1 MKKKKKKG
9 TPTIIPWAERAMQ
22 SNDRESKLGNAWE
35 RINNWGHHILSAW
48 RSNHHH
54 CKSSLRLMF
63 KSLTVIYTRAVSS
76 FSLLSEFPKFH
87 SKMSHPQRTSSQ
99 QIISLAL
106 LIITQ
111 MAKISIN
118 FIWTFTETSK
128 MYYTLSA
135 DHRFYDRYCIC
146 RAVNFIQHNKLP
158 SGNAIPSITEA
169 HVLNLVRHNIRLQ
182 ILQGL
187 ELNAAEPNVI
197 TLTNTLTY

>member
-1 MKKKKKKG
+1 
-9 TPTIIPWAERAMQ
+9 
-22 SNDRESKLGNAWE
+22 
-35 RINNWGHHILSAW
+35 
-48 RSNHHH
+48 
-54 CKSSLRLMF
+54 MF

-76 FSLLSEFPKFH
+76 FSLLSEFPKFR
-87 SKMSHPQRTSSQ
+87 SKMSSPRRMSSQ
-99 QIISLAL
+99 QIISTAL

-128 MYYTLSA
+128 MHYTPSA

-146 RAVNFIQHNKLP
+146 REVNFIQHNKLP
-158 SGNAIPSITEA
+158 SANAILSITEA
-169 HVLNLVRHNIRLQ
+169 HVLNLVEHNIRLQ

-197 TLTNTLTY
+197 NLTNRSCIHIWN

>member
-1 MKKKKKKG
+1 MNK
-9 TPTIIPWAERAMQ
+9 PTTKPQAETAMQ
-22 SNDRESKLGNAWE
+22 SNDCESKLGNVWE
-35 RINNWGHHILSAW
+35 HINNWVHHILSAW
-48 RSNHHH
+48 RSNHRH
-54 CKSSLRLMF
+54 CKSSLGRMLTSLM
-63 KSLTVIYTRAVSS
+63 VIYTRAASS

-118 FIWTFTETSK
+118 FIWTFPGTSE
-128 MYYTLSA
+128 MHSPLSA

-158 SGNAIPSITEA
+158 SGNALPSITEA
-169 HVLNLVRHNIRLQ
+169 HVLNLVKHNIRLQ
-182 ILQGL
+182 ILPGF
-187 ELNAAEPNVI
+187 ELNATERNVI
-197 TLTNTLTY
+197 NLTNTLTY

>member
-1 MKKKKKKG
+1 M
-9 TPTIIPWAERAMQ
+9 E
-22 SNDRESKLGNAWE
+22 SNDREFKLGDAWR
-35 RINNWGHHILSAW
+35 RINNWARCILHAW
-48 RSNHHH
+48 GRSRHR
-54 CKSSLRLMF
+54 CKLSLRAML

-87 SKMSHPQRTSSQ
+87 SKMSYPRRTFSP
-99 QIISLAL
+99 QIISTVL

-128 MYYTLSA
+128 THYTPSA

-158 SGNAIPSITEA
+158 SANAIPSITEA
-169 HVLNLVRHNIRLQ
+169 HVLNLVKHNIRLQ

-187 ELNAAEPNVI
+187 ELNATEPNVI
-197 TLTNTLTY
+197 NLTNTLTY

>member
-1 MKKKKKKG
+1 M
-9 TPTIIPWAERAMQ
+9 
-22 SNDRESKLGNAWE
+22 L
-35 RINNWGHHILSAW
+35 
-48 RSNHHH
+48 
-54 CKSSLRLMF
+54 

-135 DHRFYDRYCIC
+135 DHRFYDSYCIC

-169 HVLNLVRHNIRLQ
+169 RVLNLVRHNIRLQ

-197 TLTNTLTY
+197 NPTNTLTY